1 MKTNKK
7 MKTNGVLLLAGL
19 TAVTLSSCQKEKFSI
34 EDFNPEN
41 SITLWAD
48 NLPELGND
56 TVFLNADENGY
67 DGYFYYLS
75 NFGTAPFSIHHSCYY
90 EGPDLAMG
98 QGITYLNYLDFET
111 AGYTNLSC
119 VSIDR
124 MPGKNYFFAQC
135 NGDDWGLPAKIDLIG
150 SNRLYKGVSI
160 WINNSAYAYKAIT
173 DTDAGGRGYLKQ
185 WTRDDLFRLLII
197 GENGQKADTVTVDMA
212 NGFNVINRWT
222 CIDLSALDSI
232 NSIRFILT
240 STDMGDYGMNTPSC
254 FCFDGLRILPLD

>member
-1 MKTNKK
+1 MK
-7 MKTNGVLLLAGL
+7 
-19 TAVTLSSCQKEKFSI
+19 QKVFYFVAFAATVFFTGCRQDSFSI
-34 EDFNPEN
+34 EDYNPEGCV
-41 SITLWAD
+41 TLWAD
-48 NLPELGND
+48 NLPAVPD
-56 TVFLNADENGY
+56 TAAYLNIEGADF
-67 DGYFYYLS
+67 DGFYYS
-75 NFGTAPFSIHHSCYY
+75 STFGTAPFSIHHSCYY

-98 QGITYLNYLDFET
+98 QGITYLKYLDFET

-119 VSIDR
+119 TSIDN
-124 MPGKNYFFAQC
+124 MPGKSYFFAQC